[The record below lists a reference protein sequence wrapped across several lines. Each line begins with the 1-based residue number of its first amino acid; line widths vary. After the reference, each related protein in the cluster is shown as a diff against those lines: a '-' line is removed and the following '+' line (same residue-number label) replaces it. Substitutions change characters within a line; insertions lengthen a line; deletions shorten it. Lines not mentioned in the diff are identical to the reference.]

1 MNDNELLSALLSA
14 GGNEEEGQPDKR
26 SVELRDGDSG
36 DIGEAKDARADG
48 FNTDEKYHD
57 GRVDAHPNAQ
67 DAQNLVQGVM
77 DDGGYVEPTGQSGH
91 YGRNISKFRD
101 KHGRD
106 IAHDMVASGAA
117 MPTSDPESMQAHMT
131 GISRRA
137 LGYGG
142 STNEEMNAVGDKI
155 RASADDFTPWENG
168 DFQFD
173 VKDRRSL
180 FERAFDRGTDETKA
194 ALGGALNYIG
204 EALGNE
210 EWQKEGELIA
220 FNHGISA
227 RANKRRFESYEKVE
241 GFEQALDFVVET
253 LGEAAPG
260 LIVDA
265 IATAGTVAAGAATG
279 GSGAVVGASAMAAM
293 RATAGRALLKGA
305 KAGLYAGPALSGFAQ
320 SAGSMENRLDESGNE
335 DHSDATLG
343 AGLVGAAA
351 NALPFLAVLG
361 RSMKASGVSDAAL
374 KPVMDTFAKPSVM
387 KRLKDVGITTQV
399 GALAEGSTEVAQTV
413 INEIIATEMGGDDWS
428 LETKDAVESGI
439 RAVIGG
445 GVIGGAASA
454 TGNTIGFMR
463 EYNKAAQDADAEG
476 QKIDA
481 EGWKADEEVEE
492 EQLFRANGDEYEPV
506 QLGEGIDKSIDRA
519 ARATFSK
526 KSKAGT
532 PKTFKETDSME
543 VAGQGQFDAMTAKD
557 VPNLPSA
564 RYNELK
570 AKLEPNGKPVDIGTV
585 GKLIDQGE
593 LTNEELASYAA
604 DSHYGRKTPVSG
616 GYDSAKG
623 EEALRFTF
631 NRVIDLSREGRIK
644 MTDAQRDKLQ
654 AAEDEGT
661 DTAIRNALASVSPRL
676 TDIVYRHANSFD
688 GRAMFRDY
696 AKIKS
701 DRFKTQERMK
711 READPKPQPEK
722 VKQEPT
728 VPEGDA
734 PVQKPKPVR
743 DDAPNWMKEGR
754 EPTKEELA
762 EGMASLQKAD
772 KALGLTVKTII
783 AKEGKKSPKAKAVF
797 QAAVAKDRK
806 ALAPIAKQYEFE
818 GVGNF
823 EADRRALV
831 AKISNT
837 QHTPDGKPNIEDK
850 EGVKSLAK
858 QVLGEKPKKSKRP
871 TTMDGKLDYIKSQ
884 LGTRNGSDGQ
894 VGQLIKG
901 REDYEKAKTR
911 KDLFNPADLSAAH
924 KQAIANKAMYEKQG
938 NKAVVKAIEDLEDK
952 IYHYELL
959 KSYPK
964 AVDQLFN
971 EVENEAISRE
981 RGFKDD
987 LRHEGVEV
995 DENGSERS
1003 IGDTQSTTDAPPSNR
1018 EIAANYT
1025 KRTEQLEHAFH
1036 SLRRIKGIDG
1046 KKLADF
1052 ARELVKPNE
1061 VELSTGIKLKRG
1073 RATNSKAEKL
1083 KGQEYGLGLTGGIA
1097 GADAPKKAFT
1107 QGTEEKQ
1114 DGVRHLNARTVKRI
1128 RDLFD
1133 EGDHD
1138 KIQEYLTSINVLK
1151 PDFVGDF
1158 GVDLSP
1164 EDRLHRIVKSSF
1176 GNMKRVREVTPKNRS
1191 TKGLVV
1197 RDNDSG
1203 KRYMVDMDA
1212 VTRWAL
1218 RENDTDFD
1226 GQNAGDEFIAELGS
1240 SVLSGISALQS
1251 LKLDDGVSPAYSF
1264 DVNTIGDDVVVYR
1277 MAGDKRASVT
1287 LGSVRSSIYQKGR
1300 KRKASKSKGD
1310 PKLTDVADGDL
1321 GNVYRDDLTLSEY
1334 KDYVEEALQN
1344 GKLTEEQA
1352 DGLLAEA
1359 EFSAFD
1365 REFEQAAKDGG
1376 ELTIRETRVEDEF
1389 ANREDFG
1396 LGSRDAL
1403 HKVNKE
1409 KAAQKKRVSAAFD
1422 KDVAAAERALE
1433 ELKAHDPSRA
1443 ATKKAT
1449 FVNEAKARLS
1459 DAKKAMS
1466 KALVGQIRQ
1475 GDIAG
1480 LSKNEANAKLV
1491 KLHKLRTAGKG
1502 SKKVSPEERE
1512 TMTQLKQ
1519 REVVIDGYGELE
1531 LRAIVENGG
1540 EKGFTTTEMRNAMG
1554 DLDNAPHDL
1563 LMAVARADKKRSNVL
1578 FDSKPDVYQE
1588 LKASK
1593 HQLERAKKIEAN
1605 VGEDSA
1611 RIKAAKEAHAAKIEA
1626 AERDLEA
1633 LKKAQKGIL
1642 KQAEGTDM
1650 SKGRKIQLERKV
1662 VKVMKRRRGA
1672 VREPFYRLLEM
1683 TKTRLKRIHPEAA
1696 ARSDDYTA
1704 IRRNDTEYFASRI
1717 GKDIGDSAFIQ
1728 QGYEDSINGVKSD
1741 ASKKYEAFLANLSQH
1756 VRKSDPNF
1764 EPVIA
1769 KVHLDLHKVERN
1781 REGFLSILREGKVKN
1796 PEQMLESILEGN
1808 GYPEFAIRPELT
1820 SPPRGGRRV
1829 LDSMYEQ
1836 LKAGG
1841 FADTDAP
1848 RHLIRLVN
1856 ASMSWAAW
1864 NATHGGK
1871 VNGKWDSNAEF
1882 KRMESEVHPT
1892 NRQSYTKLYQGV
1904 TGRLGIN
1911 MSPRMRTF
1919 NSAML
1924 ALQSATVLMFSGIAS
1939 IPEVA
1944 AVYARM
1950 RGETDGMLGDARAI
1964 MSMSGRREMVRV
1976 ARDFDIITDDVIE
1989 HSLQEMYNMNDM
2001 TMGRVSQKIQAT
2013 MFKYNGQNYVTKMT
2027 RALATKAAER
2037 YLVRAVEDGD
2047 NVKLAELGV
2056 EAHHV
2061 LQFNKNRDL
2070 DSIAGRKYRD
2080 AVHKFVN
2087 EAVTNPRSTQ
2097 LPLIANDPRFLLV
2110 TTLKKFFYGFYDNV
2124 HKGLVKDF
2132 NTKRANGE
2140 NPLKTIAI
2148 TAAVALP
2155 MALMAEV
2162 IREHIKYP
2170 LGRPEWQGERDI
2182 ADWVGSTL
2190 MATGGAGPVAIA
2202 ESVYRGT
2209 SYGNHPLVAA
2219 AGPIAQLA
2227 VDVAMLEANPS
2238 RFVPVANQHPFFREL
2253 VDDNVKNLIK

>member
-1 MNDNELLSALLSA
+1 MSDNTYSSLIENAQRRA
-14 GGNEEEGQPDKR
+14 AGNEKPDDAITAQDIK
-26 SVELRDGDSG
+26 LADGDSG
-36 DIGEAKDARADG
+36 RTEQGDVRLKG
-48 FNTDEKYHD
+48 FNTGEKEHEW
-57 GRVDAHPNAQ
+57 RNDAHPNSG
-67 DAQNLVQGVM
+67 DAQALTQDIL
-77 DDGGYVEPTGQSGH
+77 DDGGYIEQGTERGA
-91 YGRNISKFRD
+91 YGRLLSRARD
-101 KHGRD
+101 RHGRD
-106 IAHDMVASGAA
+106 ISRDMVMSGAA
-117 MPTSDPESMQAHMT
+117 APDRSEQASQDEMT
-131 GISRRA
+131 GIARRA
-137 LGYGG
+137 LGYQ
-142 STNEEMNAVGDKI
+142 SSDNEEMNAVGAKN
-155 RASADDFTPWENG
+155 RAVNDEFKPWENAILESG
-168 DFQFD
+168 
-173 VKDRRSL
+173 VYDRRST
-180 FERAFDRGTDETKA
+180 FEKAFQRGTDETKA
-194 ALGGALNYIG
+194 SLGGALNYIG

-210 EWQKEGELIA
+210 EWVREGREIA
-220 FNHGISA
+220 RRHGVDA
-227 RANKRRFESYEKVE
+227 ALNKREFGSYEDVNN
-241 GFEQALDFVVET
+241 FSDAVDYVVET

-265 IATAGTVAAGAATG
+265 VATAGTVALGAATG
-279 GSGAVVGASAMAAM
+279 GTGAVAGAGLMSAMRM
-293 RATAGRALLKGA
+293 TATRSLMKGA

-320 SAGSMENRLDESGNE
+320 SAGSMENRLDETGSE
-335 DHSDATLG
+335 DHSDATLS

-351 NALPFLAVLG
+351 NALPFIAVLG

-374 KPVMDTFAKPSVM
+374 KPVMDTLAKPSVM

-413 INEIIATEMGGDDWS
+413 INEVIATEMGGDDWS
-428 LETKDAVESGI
+428 LETKDAVEAGL

-463 EYNKAAQDADAEG
+463 EYSKAAQDVDAEG

-492 EQLFRANGDEYEPV
+492 EQAFRANGDDYEPV
-506 QLGEGIDKSIDRA
+506 QLGEGIGKSIDRV

-526 KSKAGT
+526 KAKSAA
-532 PKTFKETDSME
+532 PKSFKETDSME

-644 MTDAQRDKLQ
+644 MTDSQRDKLQ

-661 DTAIRNALASVSPRL
+661 DTAIRNALTSVNPRL

-711 READPKPQPEK
+711 READPKPEPEK
-722 VKQEPT
+722 AKQEPT

-734 PVQKPKPVR
+734 PAQKPKPVR

-772 KALGLTVKTII
+772 KTLGLTVKTII

-831 AKISNT
+831 AKISKT

-850 EGVKSLAK
+850 EGVKSLTK

-871 TTMDGKLDYIKSQ
+871 TTMDGKLDYIKNE

-911 KDLFNPADLSAAH
+911 TDLFNPADLSAAH

-987 LRHEGVEV
+987 LRHEGAEV

-1003 IGDTQSTTDAPPSNR
+1003 LGDTQSTTDAPPSNR

-1052 ARELVKPNE
+1052 ARELIKPNE
-1061 VELSTGIKLKRG
+1061 VEQSTGIKLKRG

-1138 KIQEYLTSINVLK
+1138 KIKDYLTSINVLK

-1158 GVDLSP
+1158 GVQLSP

-1300 KRKASKSKGD
+1300 KRPTSKSNSD

-1321 GNVYRDDLTLSEY
+1321 GNVYRDDLTLA
-1334 KDYVEEALQN
+1334 DYRDYLDEAVRT
-1344 GKLTEEQA
+1344 GKLTEDQA
-1352 DGLLAEA
+1352 EDLQTEA

-1365 REFEQAAKDGG
+1365 REFAQEDKDGG
-1376 ELTIRETRVEDEF
+1376 ELAIRETRIDDEF
-1389 ANREDFG
+1389 ANRENQG
-1396 LGSRDAL
+1396 LGSRDVL
-1403 HKVNKE
+1403 HKVKKKQKQDKKE
-1409 KAAQKKRVSAAFD
+1409 ALRNAD
-1422 KDVAAAERALE
+1422 KDLKTANERLSKLKAIKTPSDPEVKAQLDARVKDAEAQAEVAA
-1433 ELKAHDPSRA
+1433 K
-1443 ATKKAT
+1443 
-1449 FVNEAKARLS
+1449 
-1459 DAKKAMS
+1459 
-1466 KALVGQIRQ
+1466 
-1475 GDIAG
+1475 
-1480 LSKNEANAKLV
+1480 
-1491 KLHKLRTAGKG
+1491 
-1502 SKKVSPEERE
+1502 
-1512 TMTQLKQ
+1512 TQQ
-1519 REVVIDGYGELE
+1519 
-1531 LRAIVENGG
+1531 AI
-1540 EKGFTTTEMRNAMG
+1540 K
-1554 DLDNAPHDL
+1554 
-1563 LMAVARADKKRSNVL
+1563 
-1578 FDSKPDVYQE
+1578 DSY
-1588 LKASK
+1588 
-1593 HQLERAKKIEAN
+1593 
-1605 VGEDSA
+1605 
-1611 RIKAAKEAHAAKIEA
+1611 
-1626 AERDLEA
+1626 
-1633 LKKAQKGIL
+1633 
-1642 KQAEGTDM
+1642 EGTDM

-1741 ASKKYEAFLANLSQH
+1741 ASKKYEAFLANLSRH

-1820 SPPRGGRRV
+1820 SAPRGGRRV

-1911 MSPRMRTF
+1911 MSPKMRTF